1 MAKDVLY
8 IGIDLG
14 TFRSVMVSSD
24 SHEVEELTVIGC
36 LLYTSDAADDA

>member
-24 SHEVEELTVIGC
+24 SHDVEVLSVMGSPKDPIDRNF
-36 LLYTSDAADDA
+36 L